1 MIDSVFLEGLIKRGN
16 GGCDGTYQGCS
27 SDMAVE
33 HVWFATMKIANIIHD
48 RLPKARIV
56 LLGLLPRANQK
67 LASGAIPSSD
77 FYNYPSRCAALPKI
91 LAS

>member
-1 MIDSVFLEGLIKRGN
+1 MVVMAI
-16 GGCDGTYQGCS
+16 YQGCS

-67 LASGAIPSSD
+67 LVPGAVPSSE
-77 FYNYPSRCAALPKI
+77 YNYPSRCAAPPKF